1 MEAGNMPDTLAD
13 IQACLLTVQ
22 RTIDALNE
30 RGDNQAA
37 FDLAKAQ
44 YSASIRTSWPATLAG
59 LATLLERVCADAGL
73 KLTAE
78 ERQAAQDAAATL
90 RASFNH

>member
-1 MEAGNMPDTLAD
+1 MPDAFAE
-13 IQACLLTVQ
+13 IQACLATVQ

-44 YSASIRTSWPATLAG
+44 YSASIRTSWPANLAG
-59 LATLLERVCADAGL
+59 LAAILEKLAADAAL
-73 KLTAE
+73 RLTAD
-78 ERQAAQDAAATL
+78 ERRAAEHAAKTL
-90 RASFNH
+90 RDSFNC